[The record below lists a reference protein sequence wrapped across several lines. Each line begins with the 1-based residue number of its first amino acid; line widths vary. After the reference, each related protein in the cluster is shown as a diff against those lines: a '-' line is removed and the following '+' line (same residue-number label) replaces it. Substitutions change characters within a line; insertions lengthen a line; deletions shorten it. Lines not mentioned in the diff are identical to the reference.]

1 MRVGV
6 IGLGAMGA
14 GMARNLHRQG
24 LLGAVWNR
32 TTDKAEALAREL
44 GVPRAA
50 DPLGLA
56 RDSDVILSC
65 VSRDEDVLDVI
76 AAIAGSLG
84 EGKLVVD
91 CSTIAVDT
99 AEAAARHVQT
109 TGAAFMDAPVS
120 GGKEGADSGQLV
132 FMVGGEPAHVERLR
146 PAFEAMGK
154 AFTHMGP
161 VGAGQ
166 ATKAVN
172 QIMAAGINQAVTE
185 ALAFG
190 EASGLDMAKVIQV
203 VSGGAAGNWFLEKRG
218 PTMVNGVFTPGF
230 KLALHHKD
238 LSICKQMAADKGVAL
253 PVIEMTLKHYE
264 RLMQAGHGDED
275 ISALYRSKRE
285 LFEKGNLKRL

>member
-6 IGLGAMGA
+6 IGLGAMGN
-14 GMARNLHRQG
+14 GMARNLHRHG
-24 LLGAVWNR
+24 LLAAVWNR
-32 TTDKAEALAREL
+32 STDKAEALAREL
-44 GVPRAA
+44 DVAQA
-50 DPLGLA
+50 QDPQALA
-56 RDSDVILSC
+56 RVCDVVLTC

-76 AAIAGSLG
+76 AAVAGALDD
-84 EGKLVVD
+84 GKLVVD

-99 AEAAARHVQT
+99 ALAAARHVQAA
-109 TGAAFMDAPVS
+109 GAAFVDAPVS
-120 GGKEGADSGQLV
+120 GGKEGADNGQLV
-132 FMVGGEPAHVERLR
+132 FMVGGDAQHVERLQ
-146 PAFEAMGK
+146 PAFDAMGK
-154 AFTHMGP
+154 SATHMGP

-166 ATKAVN
+166 AAKAVN

-190 EASGLDMAKVIQV
+190 EASGLDMAKVIDV

-218 PTMVNGVFTPGF
+218 PTMVQGVFTPGF

-238 LSICKQMAADKGVAL
+238 LSICKQMAAARGVAL

-275 ISALYRSKRE
+275 ISVLYRSKRE
-285 LFEKGNLKRL
+285 MFEKGNLKRL